1 MMTIEEFKKA
11 CETLI
16 EVWNKVLETMKKLA
30 KALSNF
36 FGRMYGS
43 DEETHKIRT
52 GRKHKSVKRVLDS
65 KMSMYNYK
73 PVMKRNLPYQRR
85 NF

>member
-30 KALSNF
+30 KA
-36 FGRMYGS
+36 
-43 DEETHKIRT
+43 
-52 GRKHKSVKRVLDS
+52 
-65 KMSMYNYK
+65 
-73 PVMKRNLPYQRR
+73 
-85 NF
+85 